1 MVFKNNPEFKYNYR
15 LLTTRFTTETY
26 NDLQRYKENN
36 NITGKSLF
44 NIPIQLR
51 FQNLSCDYPFIILEM
66 NNSENRIMGMGFVLN
81 RPVGMYNRYDVYKD
95 KNYNRYTYKS
105 RFYVSFD
112 EESDDYKNI
121 IEKNNSFVSTIETL
135 NNICFYGKGHLKRGN
150 SFTAIPMKHITV
162 DINNNI
168 MQILLLKY
176 EKKNDT
182 EIIIQLTTFKELKE
196 ETINRILNDN

>member
-51 FQNLSCDYPFIILEM
+51 FQNVSCDYPLIILEM

-95 KNYNRYTYKS
+95 KN
-105 RFYVSFD
+105 
-112 EESDDYKNI
+112 
-121 IEKNNSFVSTIETL
+121 
-135 NNICFYGKGHLKRGN
+135 
-150 SFTAIPMKHITV
+150 
-162 DINNNI
+162 
-168 MQILLLKY
+168 
-176 EKKNDT
+176 
-182 EIIIQLTTFKELKE
+182 
-196 ETINRILNDN
+196 